1 MVSQDFVMQL
11 PSVQDDID
19 RAKGYNPLFTNQ
31 IFDDEEIVGYS
42 DLEIDIFIAQDT
54 FVPYMVH
61 KFGRKEFPAN
71 DYVRLLKKEF
81 PEGLHTSP
89 EELKT
94 ARVCHLMS
102 LP

>member
-1 MVSQDFVMQL
+1 VMQP
-11 PSVQDDID
+11 PSTQEDVDK
-19 RAKGYNPLFTNQ
+19 AKGYNPLFTNQ

-42 DLEIDIFIAQDT
+42 DLQIDIFITQDT
-54 FVPYMVH
+54 FLTYMVH

-71 DYVRLLKKEF
+71 DFVRLLKKEF

-89 EELKT
+89 EELHT
-94 ARVCHLMS
+94 ARVCHPMS